1 MVNYLL
7 LLPVLTG
14 LLFLLMMRS
23 DRRRQ
28 FVEQRLTAMTMGQ
41 TSEPAPLSLVR
52 RLHAAS
58 PNMVL
63 RLFGTRLDAA
73 FEAAGNRVGLLHL
86 LVAAL
91 ISAIIAIGF
100 ASRILGLNSGLVM
113 MVGVAA
119 AGVAPVLLLFIAQSR
134 YRSRFLDV
142 FPDALD
148 LLGRGV
154 KAGLPVNEALAAA
167 GREIADP
174 VGSELRRVL
183 DQMQIGVEMIDAL
196 QQMAD
201 RIRVSDFRFLVVALA
216 LQQKTGGGLAETLA
230 NLGKV
235 VRARKQLRLKAR
247 GLSAEAKASATVL
260 AILPFLVGGVMFLL
274 NHDLAK
280 VLIVDPRG
288 RFMVGISFLSLV
300 SGLATMAVIVKRA
313 LR

>member
-1 MVNYLL
+1 
-7 LLPVLTG
+7 
-14 LLFLLMMRS
+14 
-23 DRRRQ
+23 
-28 FVEQRLTAMTMGQ
+28 
-41 TSEPAPLSLVR
+41 
-52 RLHAAS
+52 
-58 PNMVL
+58 
-63 RLFGTRLDAA
+63 
-73 FEAAGNRVGLLHL
+73 
-86 LVAAL
+86 
-91 ISAIIAIGF
+91 
-100 ASRILGLNSGLVM
+100 
-113 MVGVAA
+113 
-119 AGVAPVLLLFIAQSR
+119 
-134 YRSRFLDV
+134 
-142 FPDALD
+142 
-148 LLGRGV
+148 
-154 KAGLPVNEALAAA
+154 
-167 GREIADP
+167 
-174 VGSELRRVL
+174 
-183 DQMQIGVEMIDAL
+183 L